1 MNPETLIWLA
11 DGSPYNPRFGD
22 VYRTRAGG
30 WAQAQAVFLNGCG
43 LPQAWRGYP
52 SFRILETGFG
62 LGVNFLA
69 TAVAWLGDPAR
80 SPELHFVSVEAYP
93 VDGATLQ
100 ESARRLDMAPETASG
115 QNFAR
120 VFTALLAAW
129 PSRQTGWQHWRLLP
143 GLHLHLGWATAQK
156 ALITPMGPVDA
167 VYLDGFSPR
176 RNPDAWDPPTLA
188 AVAAHCRPGTRL
200 ASWCVAGLVRTR
212 LAELGFTVQKMP
224 GLPPKKERLE
234 ATFGGSTEP
243 LKRALYT

>member
-1 MNPETLIWLA
+1 MKPETLIWLA
-11 DGSPYNPRFGD
+11 DGSPFNPRFGD

-30 WAQAQAVFLNGCG
+30 WAQAQGVFLNGCG
-43 LPQAWRGYP
+43 LPQAWRGCS

-93 VDGATLQ
+93 VDDVALQ
-100 ESARRLDMAPETASG
+100 ESARRLDMAPETAPG
-115 QNFAR
+115 QDFAR
-120 VFTALLAAW
+120 VLTALLAAW
-129 PSRQTGWQHWRLLP
+129 PSRQTGWQHWTLLP
-143 GLHLHLGWATAQK
+143 GLHLHLGWAPAQTAFN
-156 ALITPMGPVDA
+156 TPMGPVDA

-176 RNPDAWDPPTLA
+176 RNPDAWDSPTLA
-188 AVAAHCRPGTRL
+188 AVAAQCRRGTRL
-200 ASWCVAGLVRTR
+200 ASWCVAGSVRTR

-234 ATFGGSTEP
+234 ATFGG
-243 LKRALYT
+243 